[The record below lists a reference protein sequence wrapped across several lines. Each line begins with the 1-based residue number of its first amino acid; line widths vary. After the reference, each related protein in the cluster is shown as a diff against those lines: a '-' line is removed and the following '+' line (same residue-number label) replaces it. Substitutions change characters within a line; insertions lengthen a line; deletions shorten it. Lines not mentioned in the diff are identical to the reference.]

1 MNISKNPSAI
11 RSQKEITNALLFL
24 MKKSPYEEITVK
36 QVILEARVSRK
47 TFYRNFS
54 SKEDVLISYLHAV
67 ITSYTD
73 KLLSL
78 KTLTLSGILDVI
90 FDTCEA
96 HQSLLQILLSNNLQY
111 LLLYEL
117 NLALPIIHRQIV
129 SADNPLFSG
138 IPEKTVDYIIYF
150 NIGAVYNILMKW
162 LENGCL
168 ENPAD
173 IKEALLQYLT
183 KNVLCTF
190 SC

>member
-11 RSQKEITNALLFL
+11 RSQKEITNAMLFL
-24 MKKSPYEEITVK
+24 MQKTPYVEITVK
-36 QVILEARVSRK
+36 QVILEAGVSRK

-54 SKEDVLISYLHAV
+54 SKEDVLTSYLHAV
-67 ITSYTD
+67 ITGYTD

-78 KTLTLSGILDVI
+78 KTLNLSGILDVI
-90 FDTCEA
+90 FDTCET
-96 HQSLLQILLSNNLQY
+96 HQSLLQMLLSNNLQH

-117 NLALPIIHRQIV
+117 DLLLPIIHRQIV

-138 IPEKTVDYIIYF
+138 IPDKAVDYIIYF
-150 NIGAVYNILMKW
+150 NIGAVYNVLMKW
-162 LENGCL
+162 MENSCT
-168 ENPAD
+168 ENSAD

-183 KNVLCTF
+183 KNVHCTF

>member
-24 MKKSPYEEITVK
+24 MKESPYEEITVK
-36 QVILEARVSRK
+36 QVILEAKVSRK

-54 SKEDVLISYLHAV
+54 SKEDVLTSYLHA
-67 ITSYTD
+67 IIKDCTD

-78 KTLTLSGILDVI
+78 KTLSLSSILDVI
-90 FDTCEA
+90 FDSCEA
-96 HQSLLQILLSNNLQY
+96 HQSLLQILLFNNLQH

-117 NLALPIIHRQIV
+117 NLLLPIIHRQIV

-138 IPEKTVDYIIYF
+138 ISEKMVDYIIYF
-150 NIGAVYNILMKW
+150 NIGAVYNVLMKW
-162 LENGCL
+162 IKNGCL
-168 ENPAD
+168 ENPSD
-173 IKEALLQYLT
+173 IKNALHRYLT
-183 KNVLCTF
+183 QNVQCTF

>member
-11 RSQKEITNALLFL
+11 HSQKEITNALLFL

-78 KTLTLSGILDVI
+78 KTLNLSGILDII

-117 NLALPIIHRQIV
+117 NFALPIIHRQIV
-129 SADNPLFSG
+129 SAGNPLLCG
-138 IPEKTVDYIIYF
+138 VPEKTVDYIIYF
-150 NIGAVYNILMKW
+150 NIGAVYNVIMKW

-190 SC
+190 SS

>member
-1 MNISKNPSAI
+1 MTHSCFFVSE
-11 RSQKEITNALLFL
+11 RSFYEYFQKPEC
-24 MKKSPYEEITVK
+24 Y
-36 QVILEARVSRK
+36 
-47 TFYRNFS
+47 TFPKRN
-54 SKEDVLISYLHAV
+54 LHAV

-96 HQSLLQILLSNNLQY
+96 HQSLLQILLSNNLQH

-117 NLALPIIHRQIV
+117 NLVLPIIHRQIV